1 MSGVRQGDSD
11 EHGFGAPWVA
21 KGGGWVDDPHRP
33 VGEPRSPGFAERAR
47 RIGLL
52 GILGFGLLG
61 VSIFELSTHDPPYVP
76 VFSLVSLVASVVLVV
91 MIAGNLNAAWRG
103 RRSEAV
109 RLCDWLQAAIGAA
122 YLGTLATML
131 SLGIFT

>member
-1 MSGVRQGDSD
+1 VSSVRQGD
-11 EHGFGAPWVA
+11 P
-21 KGGGWVDDPHRP
+21 
-33 VGEPRSPGFAERAR
+33 GEPRCVTPFGEPGSPGFAERAR

-52 GILGFGLLG
+52 GILGFVLLG

-91 MIAGNLNAAWRG
+91 MIAGNLNAAWRA

-109 RLCDWLQAAIGAA
+109 RLWDWLQAAIGAA